1 MKLFKILGMAGVS
14 LSLALAATSCGG
26 GSGDSDMD
34 AFVDELMSKMTLEE
48 KLGQLNLP
56 ASDDIVTGQAKSSN
70 IGTMVAEG
78 KVGGVFNINP
88 VLLLPPVKACKA
100 TSSRP

>member
-56 ASDDIVTGQAKSSN
+56 A
-70 IGTMVAEG
+70 
-78 KVGGVFNINP
+78 
-88 VLLLPPVKACKA
+88 
-100 TSSRP
+100 